1 MWATYSIIKLS
12 FTYIER
18 HWNRS
23 WITFARR
30 ISVFILYS
38 SRMKRKLWT
47 KRWITWRRIILN
59 FQYSSTIINYCHV
72 CTIFSCRMH
81 HIFVRFIYAPERS
94 AHRLR
99 IYRFPPSLI
108 CVLLQRISFHWYSWM
123 VIRWCTSSV
132 RIISK
137 GFFAMGYIMR
147 KHTGNRIGPNC
158 PHHRP
163 LWRIVSCTDA
173 QP

>member
-1 MWATYSIIKLS
+1 MLDVT

-59 FQYSSTIINYCHV
+59 FQYSSTINCHV
-72 CTIFSCRMH
+72 YTIFSCRMH

-108 CVLLQRISFHWYSWM
+108 CVLLQRISSLIFLNGY
-123 VIRWCTSSV
+123 IRWCTPSV
-132 RIISK
+132 IGSFQK
-137 GFFAMGYIMR
+137 VFAMGYIMR

>member
-59 FQYSSTIINYCHV
+59 FQYSSIPSSTTVTYVQYSPVACI
-72 CTIFSCRMH
+72 IFS
-81 HIFVRFIYAPERS
+81 FVLYMPLRDRLIVCVYIDFRLHWFVFCCSASLFTDILEWLYADALR
-94 AHRLR
+94 RLGS
-99 IYRFPPSLI
+99 FQK
-108 CVLLQRISFHWYSWM
+108 VFLQWDILCAN
-123 VIRWCTSSV
+123 IP
-132 RIISK
+132 
-137 GFFAMGYIMR
+137 A
-147 KHTGNRIGPNC
+147 TG
-158 PHHRP
+158 
-163 LWRIVSCTDA
+163 
-173 QP
+173 